1 MSRLSSNIIL
11 DEWFNKIVPKP
22 INNRPGYDMKYV
34 STYIVNYCYSID
46 LKKIIGIEWKYDT
59 LSVVKPG
66 FGNGKMVNS
75 DYNQPRINKSNMA
88 ICFDCWKLEAVRN
101 DNTLKEKKFLNI
113 PSGGIRCTVNLDIW
127 YSIDGLYRPYHVLQ
141 DQLYDYISY
150 SKHKRHQLSDR
161 LAIARNKIQ
170 CNYITP
176 SAPNFEPAYISPAR
190 QEMIPPTSY
199 QSSNCKSDTSEIFIS
214 SWYVKQNNLLPSI
227 NHFNQPILRLK
238 DGTKIMI
245 V

>member
-1 MSRLSSNIIL
+1 MPSR
-11 DEWFNKIVPKP
+11 
-22 INNRPGYDMKYV
+22 
-34 STYIVNYCYSID
+34 
-46 LKKIIGIEWKYDT
+46 
-59 LSVVKPG
+59 
-66 FGNGKMVNS
+66 
-75 DYNQPRINKSNMA
+75 
-88 ICFDCWKLEAVRN
+88 
-101 DNTLKEKKFLNI
+101 
-113 PSGGIRCTVNLDIW
+113 GIRCTVNLDIW
-127 YSIDGLYRPYHVLQ
+127 YSIAGLYRPYHVPQ

-150 SKHKRHQLSDR
+150 SKHKRRQLSDR

-176 SAPNFEPAYISPAR
+176 SAPNFEPAYISPAK
-190 QEMIPPTSY
+190 QEMIPLTSY
-199 QSSNCKSDTSEIFIS
+199 QLSNCKSDTSEIFIS